1 MFGGEDRR
9 GKGWEERIG
18 RKDKI
23 GWEEKLGLKN
33 MICLDSGGYLFFI

>member
-1 MFGGEDRR
+1 LGGKDMFGGEDRR

-23 GWEEKLGLKN
+23 G
-33 MICLDSGGYLFFI
+33 